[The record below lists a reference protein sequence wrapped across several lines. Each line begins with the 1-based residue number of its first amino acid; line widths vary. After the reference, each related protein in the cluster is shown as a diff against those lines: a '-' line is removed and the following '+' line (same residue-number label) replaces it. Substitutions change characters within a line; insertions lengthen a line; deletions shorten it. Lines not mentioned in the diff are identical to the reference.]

1 MAGPS
6 PLSDFG
12 TDPVRQLLV
21 PILITVP
28 LAGAMAI
35 GGPAYMAAVGIIA
48 IGAGTFL
55 ANPRVFILGFLTLIS
70 MRNFIAGGE
79 RIDTGSGID
88 FDLGGLVN
96 VLATGIGFVYF
107 LVLWKN
113 PFKGRSLTTPYGIF
127 LLIFAI
133 SIYWAP
139 DFHWALRF
147 VTRLAA
153 PFFTYLI
160 ISDMLDSRMERQL
173 VTALYASSIVPII
186 YGYYQWVTGT
196 GNDITEGY
204 NRVNSSFFH
213 PAHFGMYLDFL
224 FCLAYSEFLSP
235 HVKNKSTRL
244 IYLGMLVSLQIAT
257 YTRITWVCMLFAF
270 MYLSWM
276 YKKRSY
282 IIVATVIGAFVLI
295 GFGQGI
301 LSRVTS
307 VGDTLGGAD
316 VYDLNTSVGWRL
328 YFWEQ
333 ILLRIWDQPWFGF
346 GAGSSVMLGV
356 ELFGVEAAPH
366 NGYLRVLYETG
377 FVGLAAF
384 LYVLFIMLYQGFR
397 LIRVSGDVRVTF
409 ISHIYVAMT
418 VIYILLNTTDNI
430 LEYYEVDIYQ
440 WAMLSLVE
448 FANIRAARAGVI
460 AQQRFEE
467 QQQLDEDDLAEFQQ
481 VLTEAGLDSP
491 AAQNPSTESAPHD
504 EDERPERP
512 RPSRL
517 VQRRRWDERNV
528 E

>member
-6 PLSDFG
+6 PFADFG
-12 TDPVRQLLV
+12 SDPVRQLLIPV
-21 PILITVP
+21 LITVP
-28 LAGAMAI
+28 LVGALAL
-35 GGPAYMAAVGIIA
+35 GGPAYMAAVA
-48 IGAGTFL
+48 IVAVGGGTFL
-55 ANPRVFILGFLTLIS
+55 ANPRAFILGFLTLIS

-113 PFKGRSLTTPYGIF
+113 PFKGRSLTVSYGIF
-127 LLIFAI
+127 LALFAL
-133 SIYWAP
+133 SIQWAP
-139 DFHWALRF
+139 DLHWAVRF

-160 ISDMLDSRMERQL
+160 ISDMLDTKMERQL
-173 VTALYASSIVPII
+173 VAALYASSAVPIV
-186 YGYYQWVTGT
+186 YGYYQWITGT
-196 GNDITEGY
+196 GNDVTEGY

-235 HVKNKSTRL
+235 HIKNKSIRL
-244 IYLGMLVSLQIAT
+244 VYLGMLVSLQIAT

-282 IIVATVIGAFVLI
+282 ILVATVIGAFVLL

-333 ILLRIWDQPWFGF
+333 ILLRIWDHPWLGF

-377 FVGLAAF
+377 FIGLAAF
-384 LYVLFIMLYQGFR
+384 LYVLFRMLYQGFR
-397 LIRVSGDVRVTF
+397 LIRASKDVRVTF

-418 VIYILLNTTDNI
+418 GIYILLNTTDNI

-440 WAMLSLVE
+440 WAILSLVE
-448 FANIRAARAGVI
+448 FANLRAARRGVI
-460 AQQRFEE
+460 TEQRFEADLE
-467 QQQLDEDDLAEFQQ
+467 VDKADLDAFGQ
-481 VLTEAGLDSP
+481 VLSEAGLDSP
-491 AAQNPSTESAPHD
+491 PADPQPG
-504 EDERPERP
+504 PELATNDHAHRTP
-512 RPSRL
+512 RPPR
-517 VQRRRWDERNV
+517 VPRRRWDDPERQ
-528 E
+528 